1 MASHCVA
8 LVGCSASNSGDSA
21 VIRHQPVPRRHLH
34 GEEVRGGQDLPVQLQ
49 ELGPT
54 HPRFPTL
61 RGGFQVVATQDIAY
75 GQLVDGMPQIR
86 ESTLDPSIAP
96 GRIFFGHLDHELL
109 DLLSDTRSATRSSLR
124 IPIKLVGDQLLV
136 PPQEGVGSDKGRHVL
151 QALAAEWVGQRREA
165 APFGIREAKATTAEL
180 GFEHAVFR
188 QKIRDDLLLVTLQP
202 ASNHG
207 NQNMKDHR
215 RS

>member
-1 MASHCVA
+1 MTIRSKASSLIERLNRSQWA
-8 LVGCSASNSGDSA
+8 L
-21 VIRHQPVPRRHLH
+21 
-34 GEEVRGGQDLPVQLQ
+34 
-49 ELGPT
+49 
-54 HPRFPTL
+54 RFGL
-61 RGGFQVVATQDIAY
+61 RGGKRTGSTPLALSNASNAWVTFVS
-75 GQLVDGMPQIR
+75 LSWIR
-86 ESTLDPSIAP
+86 YRLPSRNPSRAP

-124 IPIKLVGDQLLV
+124 IPIKLVGDQLLI

-165 APFGIREAKATTAEL
+165 TPFGIREAKATTAEL

-202 ASNHG
+202 ASN
-207 NQNMKDHR
+207 
-215 RS
+215 